1 MNGSGAQGRVLP
13 DMFAARIVG
22 TGWAS
27 AVATAAMVVV
37 LATAIAPGDAAADP
51 PAAPACAAAQ
61 LSAGY
66 TVIPFSQG
74 AGTVAY
80 VLTVRNRSAQTCA
93 LTAPLPMQLLDRRG
107 RPLATHVPAP
117 DSGYEVV
124 LAPGQ
129 WAQAVSRFSPDIAGP
144 GENPSECEPPAH
156 LLSIEIGADDVLA
169 PMDPSPVCENGTI
182 SFGRLT
188 AVQPTPSCNAASLSA
203 SFTRASP
210 PYQGA
215 TAYYLTLDNTTGEAC
230 HTRSFAKLVL
240 LDATGDRLPTRMQTG
255 IASPYVVPAG
265 GEAYAVATLL
275 TTAAPDEPAHG
286 PCEPLATQ
294 VRIETSRRS
303 GALTTPIEPP
313 VHACHDG
320 AIALSGLYPAGS

>member
-1 MNGSGAQGRVLP
+1 
-13 DMFAARIVG
+13 MFAARIVG

-37 LATAIAPGDAAADP
+37 LATAGAPGHAAADP
-51 PAAPACAAAQ
+51 LAVPACAAAQ

-107 RPLATHVPAP
+107 RPLATHVAAP
-117 DSGYEVV
+117 DSGYQVV
-124 LAPGQ
+124 LAPSQ
-129 WAQAVSRFSPDIAGP
+129 WAQAESRFSPDIAGP

-156 LLSIEIGADDVLA
+156 LLSIEIGDDHVLA

-188 AVQPTPSCNAASLSA
+188 AVQPTPACNAASLSA

-230 HTRSFAKLVL
+230 HTRSFARLAL

-255 IASPYVVPAG
+255 IGSPYVIPAG
-265 GEAYAVATLL
+265 GEAYAVATLR

-294 VRIETSRRS
+294 VRIEPGRRS
-303 GALTTPIEPP
+303 GALTTPIEPS

-320 AIALSGLYPAGS
+320 GVALSGLYPADS

>member
-1 MNGSGAQGRVLP
+1 M
-13 DMFAARIVG
+13 
-22 TGWAS
+22 
-27 AVATAAMVVV
+27 
-37 LATAIAPGDAAADP
+37 
-51 PAAPACAAAQ
+51 
-61 LSAGY
+61 
-66 TVIPFSQG
+66 
-74 AGTVAY
+74 
-80 VLTVRNRSAQTCA
+80 RNRSGQTCA

-144 GENPSECEPPAH
+144 GENPNECEPPAH
-156 LLSIEIGADDVLA
+156 LLSIEIGADHVLA

-230 HTRSFAKLVL
+230 HTRSFARLVL

-255 IASPYVVPAG
+255 IASPYVIPAG
-265 GEAYAVATLL
+265 GEAYAVATLR

-286 PCEPLATQ
+286 SCEPLATQ

-303 GALTTPIEPP
+303 GTLTTPIEPP